1 MDLEKVMKDGRMMRA
16 LTGLSAEAFGDL
28 TRKFGP
34 LLREQRG
41 RRPGRKTS
49 VGSGRIGA
57 LKTDA
62 LKLFFVLFYLKVY
75 PTYDVL
81 GALFGKPRGRSHDS
95 IKEFLPILE
104 KALGRQLALPVRQ
117 IRSVEEFYQRFPG
130 VRDVFIDG
138 TERPI
143 QRPQRPRGNRRHYSG
158 KKKSHQRKQ
167 VVVSDE
173 RRRILILTA
182 AKPGRRHDKNL
193 SDRAQLTR
201 HLPPEVGVFGDT
213 AFTGNQH
220 PNLQIPQKAR
230 KNRPLSEEQ
239 RAENR
244 WVSQARVVVEHA
256 IGGMKR
262 FGVMRQKLRNKI
274 GRFDDQAALVCAG
287 LWNFHLAHAA

>member
-1 MDLEKVMKDGRMMRA
+1 MKDGRMMRA
-16 LTGLSAEAFGDL
+16 LIGLSAEVFRELGP
-28 TRKFGP
+28 KFGE
-34 LLREQRG
+34 LLRQQRAQ
-41 RRPGRKTS
+41 RPGRKTA

-62 LKLFFVLFYLKVY
+62 MKLFFVLFYLKVY

-81 GALFGKPRGRSHDS
+81 GALFGQPRGRSHDG

-104 KALGRQLALPVRQ
+104 KVLGRKVLLPVRQ

-138 TERPI
+138 AERPI
-143 QRPQRPRGNRRHYSG
+143 PRPQKPKRNRRPYSG
-158 KKKSHQRKQ
+158 KKKSHQRKH

-173 RRRILILTA
+173 HKRILILTV

-193 SDRAQLTR
+193 SDRAHLIQ

-213 AFTGNQH
+213 AFTGNKRS
-220 PNLQIPQKAR
+220 NRQIPQKGR
-230 KNRPLSEEQ
+230 KNQPLRETQ
-239 RAENR
+239 RAGNH
-244 WVSQARVVVEHA
+244 WVSRARVGSEHA

-262 FGVMRQKLRNKI
+262 FGVMSQKLRNKI
-274 GRFDDQAALVCAG
+274 GRFDDQVALVCAG
-287 LWNFHLAHAA
+287 LCNLQLAHVA